1 MFGCLQVGPR
11 ADMALCCLVR
21 RFINSR
27 PFRFSGGLGLGVYLA
42 IWLKPRPGKLDMAL
56 NVQDV
61 VRTAL
66 LPGYIVLSGPAIA
79 RGAMLIKNRVP
90 VGTAIGCGCISL
102 SVYFSFRTGDYYG

>member
-1 MFGCLQVGPR
+1 
-11 ADMALCCLVR
+11 
-21 RFINSR
+21 
-27 PFRFSGGLGLGVYLA
+27 
-42 IWLKPRPGKLDMAL
+42 MAL

-102 SVYFSFRTGDYYG
+102 SVYFSFRTGDYYGTCLFDYVFFTRKIDHR